1 MTNTNNRFHVPSDDT
16 ADALAHASD
25 DDLVVVGRVRRPTGI
40 KGAVLV
46 EVYSG
51 IPDRFIVGD
60 VVIANGIEYE
70 VVDTGKSGGSAKLTF
85 DGIDSIDKASIL
97 RDAELSVPA
106 ESLPENPPGVY
117 YHYEIIGISVV
128 TVDGQELGALT
139 EILETGSNDVFI
151 IRPKNTAQD
160 EKKSPEI
167 LVPVLDGVIVKVDQE
182 ARVMTI
188 DLPDGIL

>member
-1 MTNTNNRFHVPSDDT
+1 MTDAKSRFNNLPDNS
-16 ADALAHASD
+16 ADSSA

-51 IPDRFIVGD
+51 IPDRFVIGD

-70 VVDTGKSGGSAKLTF
+70 VADTGKSGDSAKLTF
-85 DGIDSIDKASIL
+85 DGIDSIEKADVL
-97 RDAELSVPA
+97 RDAELSVPS

-117 YHYEIIGISVV
+117 YHYEIIGIRVV
-128 TVDGQELGALT
+128 TVDGQELGTLN

-151 IRPKNTAQD
+151 VKPKRAAD
-160 EKKSPEI
+160 GKKKSAEI
-167 LVPVLDGVIVKVDQE
+167 LVPVLDGVIVDVDKE
-182 ARVMTI
+182 AHVMTI